1 MNQKSCKRRK
11 KAGKNKTVDKVR
23 QKRIHSAM
31 TLLEGREM
39 VLTAF
44 DSGMILISKNDS
56 KQQSNNYTSSE
67 SDIILNVS
75 SDA

>member
-1 MNQKSCKRRK
+1 
-11 KAGKNKTVDKVR
+11 
-23 QKRIHSAM
+23 M